1 MKSFL
6 RLAAITLAST
16 ALVAGAS
23 TVPANAAPGDSA
35 TVTIQPKALSG
46 FATSTTDLV
55 PVSVVSNRSL
65 ALRATVNVNGVP
77 VANEV
82 SVFSN
87 FFTYQRAWGAGSV
100 TLTNLHESNGAPVAG
115 GSNAAQVRYGIEYRS
130 GFDVRKRGK
139 KLTFKGKFRYV
150 DNRNKNVSIR
160 KGQLQVKRGSKWRT
174 VKNLKF
180 KKNGTFTY
188 KRKDKKKRTYRIVIK
203 TTNVYQ
209 GNIWTTRGKI

>member
-16 ALVAGAS
+16 ALIAGNATSS
-23 TVPANAAPGDSA
+23 TAAPGDTA

-46 FATSTTDLV
+46 FASSTSDLV
-55 PVSVVSNRSL
+55 PVSIAANRSL

-82 SVFSN
+82 SIFNS
-87 FFTYQRAWGAGSV
+87 FFTYQRAWGAGAV

-150 DNRNKNVSIR
+150 DNRNQNVSIR
-160 KGQLQVKRGSKWRT
+160 KGQLQVKRGSKWKT
-174 VKNLKF
+174 IKNLKL

-188 KRKDKKKRTYRIVIK
+188 KRKDKKKRSYRVVIK
-203 TTNVYQ
+203 TTAVYQ
-209 GNIWTTRGKI
+209 GNTWTTRGKI